1 MACFASS
8 LTQYKGT
15 TSVFF
20 NAHPTRC
27 VYDIIYVDAS
37 HDGDD
42 VIMDAIQVF
51 ECLKVGDDYF

>member
-1 MACFASS
+1 M
-8 LTQYKGT
+8 
-15 TSVFF
+15 FF